1 MKEKKKIGLL
11 EKIFIGIYILG
22 IISTIVNEPSQ
33 IAFMIILNA
42 ISLCMLYG
50 IIKTALIIS
59 RKIKRTQ
66 IKNEILLREE
76 IEEEIA
82 KEKSAN

>member
-42 ISLCMLYG
+42 IGLITLYG

-82 KEKSAN
+82 KEKDAN